1 MKTKLF
7 ACQGI
12 VFVLLAVLTVSAG
25 AQTPSRSIP
34 RPANAPVTEVQKVQR
49 LPMPDSVLDQTR
61 EQFDGNYGQL
71 VRPRSPG
78 QIQEQWDE
86 SDLTD
91 AVYITAI
98 CDGCVYKMR
107 LREWVVSVIE
117 LPRGERIGSAD
128 IGDPDG
134 FKIQTRGD
142 NRMVLRPTGAGYD
155 STLLIYGDSGR
166 VYPFY
171 LRAEGFNSKN
181 SPDVVFRITGRVSI
195 EEEIA
200 VPGIV
205 SSLEKNAEPDAV
217 ISPTDS
223 LEKSGSH
230 PDLDKIVADL
240 TTTNP
245 TTPRDDFV
253 ANVEFDPAKLRGFE
267 DYEMWGDDDS
277 LVPERV
283 YRDDHFTYIDFGEK
297 WKDMELPVAYV
308 VVDEIDETVNT
319 RVQGKVF
326 IVESTRELISLKSG
340 KSFLCIKYTG
350 T

>member
-200 VPGIV
+200 VPGIL
-205 SSLEKNAEPDAV
+205 SS
-217 ISPTDS
+217 
-223 LEKSGSH
+223 
-230 PDLDKIVADL
+230 LDKIVADL